1 MVIEYPYMSP
11 PDLKDR
17 DDCHIVKISIR
28 NGFTNR
34 GNHLIERVGYLDN
47 KYVSRRGY
55 IFFIP
60 STSEKPLDEW
70 RDDLIKKYLSKKRK
84 RKNETHDEFLK
95 RMEFDHIGTQVRLNL
110 FVWNK
115 EHEGWYQTQQ

>member
-60 STSEKPLDEW
+60 STSEKPLEW
-70 RDDLIKKYLSKKRK
+70 IPLLDMPITASPFLTVFGFRSLSLS
-84 RKNETHDEFLK
+84 TAP
-95 RMEFDHIGTQVRLNL
+95 TQNPAKSKLL
-110 FVWNK
+110 FS
-115 EHEGWYQTQQ
+115 